1 MPATCMSGGEKTT
14 CGSHFLYFAGHGAR
28 TQDTRL
34 HSEHLL
40 HRDRPRLNVFS
51 MSVSLIVVEAA
62 SLRAEEKWERET
74 RVCGS
79 LKVECCA
86 GNVPGERTSGL
97 RKENVTSHESY
108 SQSLFSSG
116 RAPAMEGGR
125 GREGRFWKE
134 E

>member
-14 CGSHFLYFAGHGAR
+14 CGSHFLYFAGHGDR

-40 HRDRPRLNVFS
+40 HQDRPRLNVFS
-51 MSVSLIVVEAA
+51 RSVSLIVVEAA

-74 RVCGS
+74 GVCGS

-86 GNVPGERTSGL
+86 GNVPGESL
-97 RKENVTSHESY
+97 R
-108 SQSLFSSG
+108 SQ
-116 RAPAMEGGR
+116 EGECHQSR
-125 GREGRFWKE
+125 KLQSEPVQLW
-134 E
+134 